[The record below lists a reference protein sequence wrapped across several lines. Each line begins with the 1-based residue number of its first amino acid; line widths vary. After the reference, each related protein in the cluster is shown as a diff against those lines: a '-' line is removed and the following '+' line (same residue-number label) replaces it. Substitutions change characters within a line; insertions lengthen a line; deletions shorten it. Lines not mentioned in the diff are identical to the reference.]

1 MQLAQKLLAGINI
14 LGTIC
19 FSTAYC
25 QYLLEKEVPT
35 NLAIRFKNAS
45 TQKVHAL
52 FIYTP
57 DLQNVFKVGGWS
69 KISDIALKSA
79 ALFPEEGAVIG
90 KKTKSKD
97 ATTTEKKKEE
107 KTNKGKV
114 IKIPKKDVA
123 VAFVNITGNIA
134 NYLTNTVLQPDAI
147 LASMSKKDYFEQVF
161 PGLIVDSCNSPIKEG
176 QHLSNLRL
184 LKKKGDITLAI
195 YPDDKYGLPDFTAP
209 LFLQDFNYAKYN
221 SATYGPEE
229 GHVYYQ
235 YINPKTGAKG
245 PRKEKLFV
253 PMQVGSDGTLH
264 YQSGG
269 KAAKALLDKKEAELG
284 GTIEFE

>member
-69 KISDIALKSA
+69 KKSLDMLSDIALKSA

-97 ATTTEKKKEE
+97 ATTTEKKKRG
-107 KTNKGKV
+107 KNK
-114 IKIPKKDVA
+114 
-123 VAFVNITGNIA
+123 
-134 NYLTNTVLQPDAI
+134 Q
-147 LASMSKKDYFEQVF
+147 
-161 PGLIVDSCNSPIKEG
+161 
-176 QHLSNLRL
+176 R
-184 LKKKGDITLAI
+184 
-195 YPDDKYGLPDFTAP
+195 
-209 LFLQDFNYAKYN
+209 
-221 SATYGPEE
+221 
-229 GHVYYQ
+229 
-235 YINPKTGAKG
+235 
-245 PRKEKLFV
+245 
-253 PMQVGSDGTLH
+253 
-264 YQSGG
+264 QSH
-269 KAAKALLDKKEAELG
+269 
-284 GTIEFE
+284 